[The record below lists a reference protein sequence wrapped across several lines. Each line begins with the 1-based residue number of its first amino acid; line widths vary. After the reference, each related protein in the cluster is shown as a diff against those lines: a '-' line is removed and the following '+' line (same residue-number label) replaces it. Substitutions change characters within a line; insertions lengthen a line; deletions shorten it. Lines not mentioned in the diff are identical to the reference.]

1 MKLENID
8 SINITDL
15 SVNGLFR
22 KCFMTLS
29 DEYKLD
35 LSKDYPSLVNKF
47 WT

>member
-15 SVNGLFR
+15 SRNGLFL
-22 KCFMTLS
+22 KCFMTLK

-35 LSKDYPSLVNKF
+35 LSKD
-47 WT
+47 